1 MKKLR
6 VGLVGAGNIANAHLA
21 QYRNNPNAEVV
32 AVCDINAER
41 RNRMADT
48 FGIPYRFENV
58 HDMVKCPDLDAAD
71 VCVWNNAHAE
81 CSIAALNAG
90 LDVLCEK
97 PMAMNTAEA
106 EAMLEASKKNGKLL
120 MIGFV
125 CRHDHRAKIAKDFI
139 EKGLLGDIY
148 YAKATYLRRNGNP
161 GGWFCDKSKSGGG
174 PLIDIGV
181 HPLDLTRY
189 LMGNPKPVSVYA
201 VTSDLL
207 HKERA
212 GLKTSVEWHPD
223 DSNLMK
229 DICDVESNA
238 VGIIRYDNGAST
250 LLETSYA
257 LNCEPMNGR
266 VLFGTKGSINLDT
279 MKIMSE
285 MNGFMT
291 DVSLVDLKSYYDT
304 TGMFQAEI
312 NHFVDCCLNG
322 TPCIAP
328 AEDGVVIMK
337 ILDAL
342 YESARTGK
350 SVDIE

>member
-1 MKKLR
+1 MR
-6 VGLVGAGNIANAHLA
+6 ILVTGA
-21 QYRNNPNAEVV
+21 
-32 AVCDINAER
+32 
-41 RNRMADT
+41 
-48 FGIPYRFENV
+48 
-58 HDMVKCPDLDAAD
+58 K
-71 VCVWNNAHAE
+71 
-81 CSIAALNAG
+81 
-90 LDVLCEK
+90 
-97 PMAMNTAEA
+97 
-106 EAMLEASKKNGKLL
+106 
-120 MIGFV
+120 GFV
-125 CRHDHRAKIAKDFI
+125 GRNLVENLKNIQAGKNRTRNIMIDDVYEFDIDTDKALLDTYCKDADFVFNLAGVNRPQSQS
-139 EKGLLGDIY
+139 EFME
-148 YAKATYLRRNGNP
+148 GNF
-161 GGWFCDKSKSGGG
+161 GF
-174 PLIDIGV
+174 
-181 HPLDLTRY
+181 
-189 LMGNPKPVSVYA
+189 
-201 VTSDLL
+201 
-207 HKERA
+207 
-212 GLKTSVEWHPD
+212 
-223 DSNLMK
+223 
-229 DICDVESNA
+229 
-238 VGIIRYDNGAST
+238 AST